1 MASRRGLTIGAVAL
15 LVAAA
20 AAAVILLNLTLL
32 GYAQPRNDPVGKL
45 SPRAA
50 LTPGVTTTTSVS
62 APPLPPVTTT
72 KHRGEQQDD

>member
-1 MASRRGLTIGAVAL
+1 MGSRRGLTIGAVAV

-50 LTPGVTTTTSVS
+50 LTPGATTTQ
-62 APPLPPVTTT
+62 APVTPTAPVVT
-72 KHRGEQQDD
+72 VERRGEQDD

>member
-1 MASRRGLTIGAVAL
+1 MGSRRGLTIGAVAV

-50 LTPGVTTTTSVS
+50 LTPGATTQVPVTRP
-62 APPLPPVTTT
+62 APVTTVER
-72 KHRGEQQDD
+72 RGEQDD